1 MHHRSRC
8 SLQIPKC
15 RLLQDHRSDLITESH
30 HGSKQALVKK
40 ENEPIT
46 PFISKIRSL
55 LARGVSSI
63 LVMGGSG
70 DYFGVSDT
78 VLRMDSY
85 EASDVTAEALA
96 IDRRFG
102 SAPTLA
108 DNTNHYG
115 TVAIRT
121 PVTIY
126 PGSPSG
132 D

>member
-1 MHHRSRC
+1 MCKAR
-8 SLQIPKC
+8 
-15 RLLQDHRSDLITESH
+15 ITATQELYASM
-30 HGSKQALVKK
+30 GTMQALVKK

-102 SAPTLA
+102 SAPSLTGN
-108 DNTNHYG
+108 DSHYG
-115 TVAIRT
+115 TVASRS

-126 PGSPSG
+126 PGQPSG
-132 D
+132 ALFPPPVTAAIVG